1 MLRRTFVAALAAAPA
16 LYSGPLIYFTG
27 DEAKVVEALTNQIIP
42 ADDAPG
48 AVAAGVVFYIDK
60 QLAGPLSRYAPV
72 YRKTIPMLQAAC
84 QQSAGAGF
92 TDLPFEKQMAFLR
105 QIEHDTSSPLASFFA
120 MVIDHTMQG
129 FYGSPEHGGNR
140 DEASWKM
147 LGIVDVMEG
156 HKH

>member
-1 MLRRTFVAALAAAPA
+1 
-16 LYSGPLIYFTG
+16 
-27 DEAKVVEALTNQIIP
+27 
-42 ADDAPG
+42 
-48 AVAAGVVFYIDK
+48 
-60 QLAGPLSRYAPV
+60 
-72 YRKTIPMLQAAC
+72 
-84 QQSAGAGF
+84 
-92 TDLPFEKQMAFLR
+92 MAFLR